1 MQGTNID
8 LILDELENSNSNTTH
23 FSENWSQGRSA
34 YGGLAAAF
42 AVTAM
47 RKQLAQAQTIRSLMV
62 SFIAPVA
69 AGEVTV
75 EASLLRQGKNVS
87 QCSANVYHRGRL
99 PFKPW
104 PLLVI
109 RARPSLPP
117 VKP

>member
-47 RKQLAQAQTIRSLMV
+47 RNQIALAQTSRSIMV
-62 SFIAPVA
+62 AFISPVV
-69 AGEVTV
+69 AGGVSV
-75 EASLLRQGKNVS
+75 EAATMRQGT
-87 QCSANVYHRGRL
+87 RG
-99 PFKPW
+99 F
-104 PLLVI
+104 
-109 RARPSLPP
+109 
-117 VKP
+117 